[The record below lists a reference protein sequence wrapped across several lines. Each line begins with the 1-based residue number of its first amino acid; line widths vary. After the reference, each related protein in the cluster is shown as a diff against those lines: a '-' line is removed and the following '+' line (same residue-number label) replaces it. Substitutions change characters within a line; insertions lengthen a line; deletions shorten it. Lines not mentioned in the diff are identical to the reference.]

1 MKSITN
7 TRCLVMWAL
16 LAFYLFFIVSYYFSK
31 FSEGLDNNTPESVPP
46 ESVPPPSTKPIAPSK
61 VVPMSSISA
70 MTPSE
75 HAPNIPPPPTNI
87 PDPTNLPELP
97 PPVPM

>member
-31 FSEGLDNNTPESVPP
+31 FSEGLDNNTSDEQQA
-46 ESVPPPSTKPIAPSK
+46 ESVPPPSTKPVTPSK
-61 VVPMSSISA
+61 VVPMSSAST

-75 HAPNIPPPPTNI
+75 HAPNIPPPPSNI
-87 PDPTNLPELP
+87 PDPSNLPELP
-97 PPVPM
+97 PPDSM